1 VSRGARQSPGAT
13 RGNGP
18 TEETVLVTGAAGFIG
33 HHLVAHLADRG
44 TRVRGVDRE
53 PAPGTSRASEFR
65 VLDLR
70 EPASCRE
77 AVEGVGRVYHLAAAP
92 GQGSALRPLRSP
104 VCRDNTPMHL
114 HLLEAAREAGV
125 QRILFPSSAAV
136 YPPAGDGDVSAPLRE
151 EDAWPADPRP
161 GAGLEKLYAEELCRY
176 FREDFGLET
185 TVVRLQQVHGPGAPY
200 EGGSE
205 GPVAALARRVAVT
218 PDGGSL
224 TVWGDGEETVPLLHV
239 RDCVSGLLRAMES
252 GLDGPL
258 NLDAGQLMTVNEVLD
273 LLRRAAGR
281 EIRVEHDRGKPSGGR
296 GRALDA
302 TRAREELG
310 WRPEVSPGEGLA
322 DTYRWIEERVRDSAA
337 DHRHPGPP
345 HIP

>member
-1 VSRGARQSPGAT
+1 MI
-13 RGNGP
+13 
-18 TEETVLVTGAAGFIG
+18 LVTGAAGFIG

-44 TRVRGVDRE
+44 ERVRGVDRE
-53 PAPGTSRASEFR
+53 PPPGTSRASEFG

-77 AVEGVGRVYHLAAAP
+77 AVEGVDRVYHLAAAP
-92 GQGSALRPLRSP
+92 DSGSALRPLRSP

-114 HLLEAAREAGV
+114 HLLEAARDAGV
-125 QRILFPSSAAV
+125 RQFLFPSSVAV
-136 YPPAGDGDVSAPLRE
+136 YPPAGNGEEPRPLRE

-185 TVVRLQQVHGPGAPY
+185 TVVRLQEVHGPGAPY
-200 EGGSE
+200 EGGTE
-205 GPVAALARRVAVT
+205 GPVAALCRRVAVT
-218 PDGGSL
+218 PDGGTL
-224 TVWGDGEETVPLLHV
+224 TLWGDGEETVPLLHV
-239 RDCVSGLLRAMES
+239 RDCVAGLLRAMES
-252 GLDGPL
+252 ELTGPL
-258 NLDAGQLMTVNEVLD
+258 NLDTGHLVTVNELVD
-273 LLRRAAGR
+273 LLLRAAGR
-281 EIRVEHDRGKPSGGR
+281 QIRVEHDRGKPSGRR

-310 WRPEVSPGEGLA
+310 WRPGVSPEEGLA
-322 DTYRWIEERVRDSAA
+322 GTYRWIQERVRDTAA